1 MVDAAEDMLQS
12 ISEAS
17 THCTAQTTAGH
28 DSFSSAPDGF
38 CYSGDSKKPF
48 SEGNCSS
55 LQLLDESR
63 FDVKLQLWALRIPR
77 EHCVTVSRLLSGYL
91 IDKVRIKPIV
101 EDPTSEKNRLI
112 ILSESIQNPDL
123 SEIPSHLLDSLKDI
137 CNIEAVPH
145 ELTLGYSYW
154 GVDHILRQI
163 LPSGVEVPSSFETI
177 GHIAHLNLTDD
188 LLPYKDVIAK
198 VIYDKNQPRI
208 RTVANKVGTITN
220 QFRVPTFEVL
230 AGIRDMVT
238 EVKQYGATFRLDYS
252 LVYWNSRLEHE
263 HIRLISQ
270 FKRGEIICDMFA
282 GIGPFSI
289 PAAQKGCLV
298 FANDLNPHSASY
310 LQLNAKINKVE
321 DYVCVHNMD
330 ARDFMQHLMT
340 FPGSEGTIN
349 TAGAV
354 SNADHVNALL
364 TSQKQV
370 GAKET
375 LDASND
381 HRNCLDRAPKD
392 EFSTTKRQFDNTGF
406 LENGN
411 ITKRTRGLPLTESRP
426 WAHVDHVIMNLPASA
441 LEFLDVFKDLIQREQ
456 WRGPLPWIHCYCFMR
471 TTETKESTLAKAE
484 AFLSTRIPEPFFH
497 RVRDVAPNKVMYCLS
512 FKLPADVCFQGVS
525 GA

>member
-28 DSFSSAPDGF
+28 DSVSSAPDGF

-112 ILSESIQNPDL
+112 ILSENIQNPDL
-123 SEIPSHLLDSLKDI
+123 SEIPSRLLDSLKDI

-154 GVDHILRQI
+154 GV
-163 LPSGVEVPSSFETI
+163 

-188 LLPYKDVIAK
+188 LLPYKDIIAK

-381 HRNCLDRAPKD
+381 HWNCLDRASKD
-392 EFSTTKRQFDNTGF
+392 EFSTTKRQFDNTAATSTYGVAAESLTHCFDRDCYRYFLWF

-441 LEFLDVFKDLIQREQ
+441 LEFLDMSN
-456 WRGPLPWIHCYCFMR
+456 GY
-471 TTETKESTLAKAE
+471 
-484 AFLSTRIPEPFFH
+484 
-497 RVRDVAPNKVMYCLS
+497 
-512 FKLPADVCFQGVS
+512 
-525 GA
+525 